1 MIKRTKY
8 LNQLIALKNNG
19 FPKVITGPR
28 RTGKSYLLHEIFTDY
43 LIENNVPEENI
54 ILIELDDDKNAHL
67 RNPIELGKYVR
78 SITKDKSDCYVILDE
93 IQRVF
98 TIVNPALT
106 GGKIKLAKAKDTETI
121 SFVDV
126 VLGLSH
132 EKNIDLYITGSNS
145 KM

>member
-8 LNQLIALKNNG
+8 LNQLIALKNNR

-67 RNPIELGKYVR
+67 RNPIELG
-78 SITKDKSDCYVILDE
+78 
-93 IQRVF
+93 
-98 TIVNPALT
+98 
-106 GGKIKLAKAKDTETI
+106 
-121 SFVDV
+121 
-126 VLGLSH
+126 
-132 EKNIDLYITGSNS
+132 
-145 KM
+145 

>member
-1 MIKRTKY
+1 M
-8 LNQLIALKNNG
+8 
-19 FPKVITGPR
+19 
-28 RTGKSYLLHEIFTDY
+28 LHEIFTDY

-98 TIVNPALT
+98 YNC
-106 GGKIKLAKAKDTETI
+106 
-121 SFVDV
+121 
-126 VLGLSH
+126 
-132 EKNIDLYITGSNS
+132 
-145 KM
+145 